1 MPLMVSKIKKI
12 KVTTTGYN
20 HSLSTP
26 YYAFFL
32 LKYTLE
38 QPVSAMLL
46 EDPPYK
52 NSHHRKTDFLL
63 VKASFLVEFRQ
74 PERSSWVK
82 LTGET

>member
-1 MPLMVSKIKKI
+1 MVSKIKKI

-20 HSLSTP
+20 HSLSTQ

-46 EDPPYK
+46 EGGGSGHPPPPPPPSS
-52 NSHHRKTDFLL
+52 NMADSITTIVCIGVQIVLL
-63 VKASFLVEFRQ
+63 L
-74 PERSSWVK
+74 SSVS
-82 LTGET
+82 ES

>member
-1 MPLMVSKIKKI
+1 MYASHGLKDKNI

-46 EDPPYK
+46 EGGGPDTPPT
-52 NSHHRKTDFLL
+52 RTLTT
-63 VKASFLVEFRQ
+63 E
-74 PERSSWVK
+74 K
-82 LTGET
+82 LIFS

>member
-1 MPLMVSKIKKI
+1 MVSKIKKN

-32 LKYTLE
+32 LKNTLE

-46 EDPPYK
+46 EGGGSGHPPYK

-63 VKASFLVEFRQ
+63 VKASFLVKFRQ
-74 PERSSWVK
+74 S
-82 LTGET
+82 T

>member
-1 MPLMVSKIKKI
+1 MVSKIKKI

-20 HSLSTP
+20 HSLSTQ

-46 EDPPYK
+46 EGGGGGPDTPSYK

-63 VKASFLVEFRQ
+63 VKASFLVKFRQ
-74 PERSSWVK
+74 S
-82 LTGET
+82 T